1 MNHGTY
7 IGIPNFRHSE
17 PYMFLKNIKD
27 VFNED
32 HNIGVRWTKV
42 ALNGFGWGSVLGYM
56 YFIGAPAGQFEM
68 SKLMAATG
76 MRSFS
81 GNGLR

>member
-27 VFNED
+27 VMNED
-32 HNIGVRWTKV
+32 HNIGISWSKT
-42 ALNGFGWGSVLGYM
+42 ALSGFGWGCILGYT
-56 YFIGAPAGQFEM
+56 YFVGAPAG
-68 SKLMAATG
+68 
-76 MRSFS
+76 
-81 GNGLR
+81 